1 MLERA
6 IALAKSG
13 DSTEARVLLRQI
25 VAEQP
30 DNGPAWAWLAHCAET
45 VSERRRA
52 LEYLLILN
60 PEHEA
65 SRRALAELGEEKP
78 VKEKLLAPQPF

>member
-1 MLERA
+1 MLQRA
-6 IALAKSG
+6 IALAKAG
-13 DSTEARVLLRQI
+13 DSAAARVLLRQI

-65 SRRALAELGEEKP
+65 SRRALEDLGDEKP
-78 VKEKLLAPQPF
+78 AKEKLLAPQPF